1 MSNKRIRE
9 RFAWNNA
16 VYRQQSYTDSKTG
29 LSYCLKHMS
38 SFTTPLKYE
47 FKDLKNPKNKHKGE
61 LDVQVI
67 FDPHCYTSEKKAGDN
82 RDTLVTDHYDDG
94 SHKERA
100 FDLERYTYSHALVK
114 IIKNLSHKVCRESQ
128 IFGKAIR
135 LEDKDKKN
143 PLAGV
148 YIVMKLRKR
157 DEKLTLYVETAHYRT
172 NEPYDAK
179 LKRIDERYMLIFGR
193 LLRDKWPDLLS

>member
-1 MSNKRIRE
+1 MLAASAE
-9 RFAWNNA
+9 ASTLLTSPSTEWW
-16 VYRQQSYTDSKTG
+16 T
-29 LSYCLKHMS
+29 HMS

-100 FDLERYTYSHALVK
+100 L
-114 IIKNLSHKVCRESQ
+114 
-128 IFGKAIR
+128 
-135 LEDKDKKN
+135 
-143 PLAGV
+143 
-148 YIVMKLRKR
+148 
-157 DEKLTLYVETAHYRT
+157 
-172 NEPYDAK
+172 
-179 LKRIDERYMLIFGR
+179 
-193 LLRDKWPDLLS
+193 LLRI